1 MGNCI
6 DHQKAATWVDD
17 DDDDDDWESAEG
29 AMHYSRKEKAREVV
43 VDKEK
48 GLLEG
53 KGGVASTEVKVKISK
68 KQLEE
73 LLQRVEGKGLPIQ
86 QVLTDLLSLGEVA
99 LQERT
104 QHWRPAL
111 QSIPESPEQ
120 KWMV

>member
-6 DHQKAATWVDD
+6 DHQKAVTWVDD
-17 DDDDDDWESAEG
+17 DDWDESAESP
-29 AMHYSRKEKAREVV
+29 MHYSRKEKAGEVV
-43 VDKEK
+43 GEEK

-53 KGGVASTEVKVKISK
+53 KGGAASTEVKVKISK

-86 QVLTDLLSLGEVA
+86 QVLTDLLSMGEVA
-99 LQERT
+99 LQERV

-111 QSIPESPEQ
+111 QSIPEFPE
-120 KWMV
+120 

>member
-6 DHQKAATWVDD
+6 GHQKAVTWV
-17 DDDDDDWESAEG
+17 DDDDWESAESP
-29 AMHYSRKEKAREVV
+29 MHCSRKEEAGEVV
-43 VDKEK
+43 GKEK

-53 KGGVASTEVKVKISK
+53 KGGVGSTEVKVKISK

-86 QVLTDLLSLGEVA
+86 QVLTDLLSMGEVA
-99 LQERT
+99 LRERE

-111 QSIPESPEQ
+111 QSIPEIPE
-120 KWMV
+120 